1 MVKNW
6 DMFYCMYRI
15 EIKLKCT
22 FSNNPSRTNL
32 LRVHNYVAW
41 SQRKF
46 QVSDVTRDSYS
57 PFFLLW
63 FQNRVGENIIL
74 RFFSLCILSRGHDQN
89 TSTVDEYF
97 DELDDGV
104 KGTSFMNILIKDCV
118 MAFLHLSK
126 LYVSKN
132 ANMAYDDHYNHFWW
146 YGISPV
152 RWDIY
157 LWQITFYR

>member
-22 FSNNPSRTNL
+22 CSNNPSRTNL

-57 PFFLLW
+57 PFFYYDSRIVWERRTLYCGFFPYGFFLGAMIRILV
-63 FQNRVGENIIL
+63 QLVNIL
-74 RFFSLCILSRGHDQN
+74 MN
-89 TSTVDEYF
+89 WSTVWKEHLSWTY
-97 DELDDGV
+97 L
-104 KGTSFMNILIKDCV
+104 LIKDCA

-126 LYVSKN
+126 LHVSKL
-132 ANMAYDDHYNHFWW
+132 AA
-146 YGISPV
+146 G
-152 RWDIY
+152 
-157 LWQITFYR
+157 L

>member
-46 QVSDVTRDSYS
+46 QVSDVIRDSYS

-63 FQNRVGENIIL
+63 FQNRVGQNIIL
-74 RFFSLCILSRGHDQN
+74 RFFPYVFFLGAMIRILVQ
-89 TSTVDEYF
+89 
-97 DELDDGV
+97 L
-104 KGTSFMNILIKDCV
+104 MNILMNWTTVWKE
-118 MAFLHLSK
+118 HLSWTYLLK
-126 LYVSKN
+126 TVSWHFCTCLSCMYRK
-132 ANMAYDDHYNHFWW
+132 MQIWHMMTIITTFDDKV
-146 YGISPV
+146 SPLSGE
-152 RWDIY
+152 IF
-157 LWQITFYR
+157 TFDK